1 MKSVSGKYLCKILE
15 QHGWRLQRISGSHYI
30 YENDGVEAI
39 AVVPVH
45 ANRDMRIG
53 HSRPFYER
61 RGLRNKICK
70 PLLIPRITEESPN
83 YFAK

>member
-30 YENDGVEAI
+30 YEKDDIEAI

-53 HSRPFYER
+53 TLKTILRAT
-61 RGLRNKICK
+61 GL
-70 PLLIPRITEESPN
+70 TEQDL
-83 YFAK
+83 

>member
-30 YENDGVEAI
+30 YEKDGVEAI

-53 HSRPFYER
+53 TLKTILRAT
-61 RGLRNKICK
+61 GL
-70 PLLIPRITEESPN
+70 TEQDL
-83 YFAK
+83 